1 MTPETL
7 DRAID
12 AMVAG
17 DLTSSHSDE
26 AVAAA
31 SLMTMASQIPV
42 SAGRSDVRRAVLTAA
57 AAPRRPWLRRGLVL
71 APVAASLAFSGVAV
85 AARTALPGDA
95 LYQVRR
101 GMQAVRVAVAIG
113 DHSKAVA
120 LLDRAERDVVDAER
134 ALARGRESDARKALR
149 AFAADIATARSEI
162 ARLDAAVAAPL
173 TERADALQSRAD
185 RVAAGAED
193 EGEGPSGSDDSNS
206 GSGSGDDDSN
216 SGSGSDD
223 SGSDD
228 SGSDDSGSDDSNSG
242 PGSDDSGSD
251 DSGSDDSGSSGGSS
265 SGSGSDDDSS
275 SGSGSDDSGSSSGSG
290 SSGSGS
296 DDDASSSS
304 SSGSDDSSSSSG
316 SGSDD

>member
-1 MTPETL
+1 MTPDTL

-12 AMVAG
+12 AIVAG
-17 DLTSSHSDE
+17 DLSSSPSAE
-26 AVAAA
+26 ATVAA
-31 SLMTMASQIPV
+31 SLMTMASQIPL
-42 SAGRSDVRRAVLTAA
+42 SSGRAGVRRAVLTVAA
-57 AAPRRPWLRRGLVL
+57 EPRRPRLRRALVL
-71 APVAASLAFSGVAV
+71 APVAASVAFSGVAV
-85 AARTALPGDA
+85 AARMALPGDA

-113 DHSKAVA
+113 DQSKAVA

-134 ALARGRESDARKALR
+134 AFARGRESDARKALR

-193 EGEGPSGSDDSNS
+193 EGDNDDGSDDSNS

-216 SGSGSDD
+216 SG